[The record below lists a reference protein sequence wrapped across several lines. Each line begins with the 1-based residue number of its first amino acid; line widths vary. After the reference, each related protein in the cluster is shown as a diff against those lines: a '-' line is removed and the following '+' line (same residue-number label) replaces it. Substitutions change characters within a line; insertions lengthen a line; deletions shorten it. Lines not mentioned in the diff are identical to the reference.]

1 MQVFKTKIIRWI
13 SLSLLLMAANLL
25 LLTPITYCIKTR
37 IIISWSSKLIKIEYL
52 RRIESFN
59 LIWYK
64 KEKVLKGQI
73 LKNQTKEKLETRK
86 QWKSRILKP

>member
-25 LLTPITYCIKTR
+25 LLTPITYCIKTK
-37 IIISWSSKLIKIEYL
+37 ITILWSSKLIKIEYL

-86 QWKSRILKP
+86 

>member
-86 QWKSRILKP
+86 

>member
-25 LLTPITYCIKTR
+25 LLTPITYCIKTK
-37 IIISWSSKLIKIEYL
+37 IIILWSSKLIKIEYL

-86 QWKSRILKP
+86 